1 MLTELESGENNMNIH
16 IMKDTDLIA
25 KEASRH
31 FIEVLENV
39 DNPVLGLATGSSPIG
54 MYNYLIKAFE
64 EGKISFKNVITFN
77 LDEYV
82 GIRYDHPQS
91 YYTFMNEH
99 LFKHVDIVNKNINLP
114 KGDVNAITD
123 YQTLLEAN
131 PRDIQILGIGSN
143 GHIAFNEPGTSF
155 DQTTFQV
162 ELDEG
167 TRADNQRFF
176 SDISEVPT
184 HAITMG
190 LKDIMNSKK
199 IVLIAIGASKAEAV
213 YKMIKEE
220 ANPSLPASIL
230 KSHPNVEIYLDEEAA
245 SLLIN

>member
-1 MLTELESGENNMNIH
+1 MNIH

-25 KEASRH
+25 REASRH
-31 FIEVLENV
+31 FIEVLQTKE
-39 DNPVLGLATGSSPIG
+39 NPVLGLATGSSPIG

-64 EGKISFKNVITFN
+64 NDEISFKDVTTFN

-114 KGDVNAITD
+114 KGDANAIAD
-123 YQTLLEAN
+123 YQTLLDAN
-131 PRDIQILGIGSN
+131 KRDIQILGIGSN

-155 DQTTFQV
+155 DQTTFEV

-167 TRADNQRFF
+167 TREDNKRFF

-190 LKDIMNSKK
+190 LKDVMNSEK
-199 IVLIAIGASKAEAV
+199 IVLIAIGSSKAEAI

-220 ANPSLPASIL
+220 ANTSLPASIL
-230 KSHPNVEIYLDEEAA
+230 KSHPNVEVYLDEEAA

>member
-1 MLTELESGENNMNIH
+1 MVLESGGNKMNIH
-16 IMKDTDLIA
+16 IMKDKDLIA

-31 FIEVLENV
+31 FIEVLQSKE
-39 DNPVLGLATGSSPIG
+39 NPVLGLATGSSPIG

-64 EGKISFKNVITFN
+64 EGQVSFKNVTTFN

-114 KGDVNAITD
+114 KGSADAIKD
-123 YQTLLEAN
+123 YQKLLDEN
-131 PRDIQILGIGSN
+131 QRDIQILGIGSN

-155 DQTTFQV
+155 EQTTFEV

-167 TRADNQRFF
+167 TREDNKRFF

-199 IVLIAIGASKAEAV
+199 IVLIAIGGSKADAV

-245 SLLIN
+245 SRLIN

>member
-1 MLTELESGENNMNIH
+1 MNIH

-25 KEASRH
+25 REASRH
-31 FIEVLENV
+31 FIEVLQTKE
-39 DNPVLGLATGSSPIG
+39 NPVLGLATGSSPIG

-64 EGKISFKNVITFN
+64 NDEISFKDVTTFN

-114 KGDVNAITD
+114 KGDANAIAD
-123 YQTLLEAN
+123 YQELLDAN
-131 PRDIQILGIGSN
+131 KRDIQILGIGSN

-155 DQTTFQV
+155 DQTTFEV

-167 TRADNQRFF
+167 TREDNKRFF

-190 LKDIMNSKK
+190 LKDVMNSEK
-199 IVLIAIGASKAEAV
+199 IVLIAIGSSKAEAI
-213 YKMIKEE
+213 YKMIKED

-230 KSHPNVEIYLDEEAA
+230 KSHPNVEVYLDEEAA

>member
-1 MLTELESGENNMNIH
+1 MNIH

-31 FIEVLENV
+31 FIDVLQKKE
-39 DNPVLGLATGSSPIG
+39 NPVLGLATGSSPIG
-54 MYNYLIKAFE
+54 MYNYLIEAFE
-64 EGKISFKNVITFN
+64 AGKVSFKNVTTFN

-114 KGDVNAITD
+114 KGDVNAIAD
-123 YQTLLEAN
+123 YQLLLDEN
-131 PRDIQILGIGSN
+131 QRDIQILGIGSN

-155 DQTTFQV
+155 EQTTFQV

-167 TRADNQRFF
+167 TREDNKRFF
-176 SDISEVPT
+176 NDISEVPT

-199 IVLIAIGASKAEAV
+199 IVLIAIGASKADAI
-213 YKMIKEE
+213 YKMIKED
-220 ANPSLPASIL
+220 ANPELPASIL
-230 KSHPNVEIYLDEEAA
+230 KNHPNVEIYLDEEAA
-245 SLLIN
+245 SRLIN

>member
-1 MLTELESGENNMNIH
+1 MNIH
-16 IMKDTDLIA
+16 IMKDKNLIA

-31 FIEVLENV
+31 FIDVIQNKEK
-39 DNPVLGLATGSSPIG
+39 PILGLATGSSPIG
-54 MYNYLIKAFE
+54 LYNNLIAAFE
-64 EGKISFKNVITFN
+64 ANQITFKNVTTFN

-82 GIRYDHPQS
+82 GIAYDHPQS

-114 KGDVNAITD
+114 KGDKDAISD
-123 YQTLLEAN
+123 YQQKLDSN
-131 PRDIQILGIGSN
+131 RRDIQILGIGSN

-162 ELDEG
+162 QLDEK
-167 TRADNQRFF
+167 TREDNKRFF
-176 SDISEVPT
+176 SSIDEVPT

-190 LKDIMNSKK
+190 LKDVLNSEK

-213 YKMIKEE
+213 YKMIKETP
-220 ANPSLPASIL
+220 NPELPASIL
-230 KSHPNVEIYLDEEAA
+230 KEHPNVEVYLDEEAA
-245 SLLIN
+245 SLLIS

>member
-1 MLTELESGENNMNIH
+1 MEVESGEDKMNIH
-16 IMKDTDLIA
+16 IMKDKELIA

-31 FIEVLENV
+31 FIEVLKEV
-39 DNPVLGLATGSSPIG
+39 ENPVLGLATGSSPIG
-54 MYNYLIKAFE
+54 MYNQLIKSFE
-64 EGKISFKNVITFN
+64 KSEISFKNVKTFN

-99 LFKHVDIVNKNINLP
+99 LFKHVDIVNKNINIP
-114 KGDVNAITD
+114 KGDANAIEQ
-123 YQTLLEAN
+123 YQQLLNEN
-131 PRDIQILGIGSN
+131 KRDIQILGIGSN

-155 DQTTFQV
+155 DQTTFEV
-162 ELDEG
+162 KLDEA
-167 TRADNQRFF
+167 TREDNKRFF
-176 SDISEVPT
+176 DSIDEVPT

-199 IVLIAIGASKAEAV
+199 IVLIAIGSSKASAV

-220 ANPSLPASIL
+220 ANVSLPASIL
-230 KSHPNVEIYLDEEAA
+230 KNHPNVEVYLDEEAA
-245 SLLIN
+245 SKLI

>member
-1 MLTELESGENNMNIH
+1 MVIESGGNKMNIH
-16 IMKDTDLIA
+16 IMKDKNLIA

-31 FIEVLENV
+31 FIDVLKNKE
-39 DNPVLGLATGSSPIG
+39 NPVLGLATGSSPVG
-54 MYNYLIKAFE
+54 LYKNLIKAFE
-64 EGKISFKNVITFN
+64 NDEISFKDVTTFN

-91 YYTFMNEH
+91 YYTFMNEN

-114 KGDVNAITD
+114 KGDESAISD
-123 YQTLLEAN
+123 YQEKLDSN
-131 PRDIQILGIGSN
+131 RRDIQILGIGSN

-162 ELDEG
+162 ELDEK
-167 TRADNQRFF
+167 TREDNKRFF
-176 SDISEVPT
+176 DSIDEVPT

-190 LKDIMNSKK
+190 LKDILNSEK
-199 IVLIAIGASKAEAV
+199 IVLIAMGESKAEAI
-213 YKMIKEE
+213 YKMIKE
-220 ANPSLPASIL
+220 APTSDLPASIL
-230 KSHPNVEIYLDEEAA
+230 KEHPNVEVYLDEAAA

>member
-1 MLTELESGENNMNIH
+1 MELESGGNNMNIH
-16 IMKDTDLIA
+16 IMKDKDLIA

-31 FIEVLENV
+31 FIEVLKREQ
-39 DNPVLGLATGSSPIG
+39 NPVLGLATGSSPIG

-64 EGKISFKNVITFN
+64 KGKVSFKNVTTFN

-114 KGDVNAITD
+114 KGDVNAISD
-123 YQTLLEAN
+123 YQKLLDEN
-131 PRDIQILGIGSN
+131 VRDIQILGIGSN

-155 DQTTFQV
+155 DQRTFEV
-162 ELDEG
+162 ELDEN
-167 TRADNQRFF
+167 TREDNKRFF
-176 SDISEVPT
+176 TDISEVPT

-199 IVLIAIGASKAEAV
+199 IVLIAIGSSKAEAV

-230 KSHPNVEIYLDEEAA
+230 KNHPNVEIYLDEDAA

>member
-1 MLTELESGENNMNIH
+1 MNIH

-31 FIEVLENV
+31 FIDVLQKKE
-39 DNPVLGLATGSSPIG
+39 NPVLGLATGSSPIG
-54 MYNYLIKAFE
+54 MYNYLIEAFE
-64 EGKISFKNVITFN
+64 EGKVSFKNVTTFN

-114 KGDVNAITD
+114 KGDANAISD
-123 YQTLLEAN
+123 YQKMLDEN
-131 PRDIQILGIGSN
+131 RRDIQILGIGSN

-155 DQTTFQV
+155 DQKTFEV
-162 ELDEG
+162 KLDEG
-167 TRADNQRFF
+167 TREDNKRFF

-190 LKDIMNSKK
+190 LKDIMNSEK
-199 IVLIAIGASKAEAV
+199 IVLIAIGSSKADAV
-213 YKMIKEE
+213 CRMLKEE
-220 ANPSLPASIL
+220 PNLDLPASIL
-230 KSHPNVEIYLDEEAA
+230 RNHPNVEIYLDEDAA
-245 SLLIN
+245 SKLINF

>member
-1 MLTELESGENNMNIH
+1 MELESGGNKMNIH
-16 IMKDTDLIA
+16 IMKDTDLIG

-31 FIEVLENV
+31 FIEVLQTVE
-39 DNPVLGLATGSSPIG
+39 NPVLGLATGSSPIG

-64 EGKISFKNVITFN
+64 AEQITFKNVTTFN

-114 KGDVNAITD
+114 KGDANAIAD
-123 YQTLLEAN
+123 YQELLDQN

-155 DQTTFQV
+155 EQTTFEV

-167 TRADNQRFF
+167 TREDNKRFF

-199 IVLIAIGASKAEAV
+199 VVLIAIGASKADAV

-230 KSHPNVEIYLDEEAA
+230 KNHPNVEVYLDEEAA
-245 SLLIN
+245 SRLIK

>member
-1 MLTELESGENNMNIH
+1 MEVESGEDKMNIH
-16 IMKDTDLIA
+16 IMKDKDLIA

-31 FIEVLENV
+31 FIEVLKEV
-39 DNPVLGLATGSSPIG
+39 ENPVLGLATGSSPIG
-54 MYNYLIKAFE
+54 MYNQLIKSFE
-64 EGKISFKNVITFN
+64 KGEISFKNVKTFN

-99 LFKHVDIVNKNINLP
+99 LFKHVDIVNKNINIP
-114 KGDVNAITD
+114 KGDANAIEQ
-123 YQTLLEAN
+123 YQQLLNEN
-131 PRDIQILGIGSN
+131 KRDIQILGIGSN

-155 DQTTFQV
+155 DQTTFEV
-162 ELDEG
+162 KLDEA
-167 TRADNQRFF
+167 TREDNKRFF
-176 SDISEVPT
+176 DSIDQVPT

-199 IVLIAIGASKAEAV
+199 IVLIAIGSSKASAV

-220 ANPSLPASIL
+220 ANESLPASIL
-230 KSHPNVEIYLDEEAA
+230 KNHPNVEVYLDEEAA
-245 SLLIN
+245 SKLI

>member
-1 MLTELESGENNMNIH
+1 MNIH
-16 IMKDTDLIA
+16 IMKDTDLIG

-31 FIEVLENV
+31 FIEVLQTVE
-39 DNPVLGLATGSSPIG
+39 NPVLGLATGSSPVG
-54 MYNYLIKAFE
+54 LYNCLIEAFE
-64 EGKISFKNVITFN
+64 ADKISFKDVKTFN

-99 LFKHVDIVNKNINLP
+99 LFKHVDIVNKNTHLP
-114 KGDVNAITD
+114 KGDANAIAD
-123 YQTLLEAN
+123 YQQLLDEN

-155 DQTTFQV
+155 DQTTFEV
-162 ELDEG
+162 ELDEA
-167 TRADNQRFF
+167 TREDNKRFF

-199 IVLIAIGASKAEAV
+199 IVLIAIGASKADAI
-213 YKMIKEE
+213 YKMVKEE
-220 ANPSLPASIL
+220 PTSNLPASIL
-230 KSHPNVEIYLDEEAA
+230 KNHPNVEVYLDEAAA
-245 SLLIN
+245 SRLIN

>member
-1 MLTELESGENNMNIH
+1 MEVESGEDKMNIH
-16 IMKDTDLIA
+16 IMKDKDLIA

-31 FIEVLENV
+31 FIEVLKEV
-39 DNPVLGLATGSSPIG
+39 ENPVLGLATGSSPIG
-54 MYNYLIKAFE
+54 MYNQLIKSFE
-64 EGKISFKNVITFN
+64 KGEISFKNVKTFN

-99 LFKHVDIVNKNINLP
+99 LFKHVDIVNKNINIP
-114 KGDVNAITD
+114 KGDANAIEQ
-123 YQTLLEAN
+123 YQQLLNEN
-131 PRDIQILGIGSN
+131 KRDIQILGIGSN

-155 DQTTFQV
+155 DQTTFEV
-162 ELDEG
+162 KLDEA
-167 TRADNQRFF
+167 TREDNKRFF
-176 SDISEVPT
+176 DSIDQVPT

-199 IVLIAIGASKAEAV
+199 IVLIAIGSSKAAAV

-220 ANPSLPASIL
+220 ANESLPASIL
-230 KSHPNVEIYLDEEAA
+230 KNHPNVEVYLDEEAA
-245 SLLIN
+245 SKLI

>member
-1 MLTELESGENNMNIH
+1 MNIH
-16 IMKDTDLIA
+16 IMKDKELIA

-31 FIEVLENV
+31 FLEVLKTKE
-39 DNPVLGLATGSSPIG
+39 NPVLGLATGSSPIG

-64 EGKISFKNVITFN
+64 NGEVSFKNVTTFN

-114 KGDVNAITD
+114 KGHADAIMD
-123 YQTLLEAN
+123 YQKLLDES

-155 DQTTFQV
+155 EQTTFQV
-162 ELDEG
+162 ELNEN
-167 TRADNQRFF
+167 TREDNKRFF
-176 SDISEVPT
+176 DSIDEVPKF
-184 HAITMG
+184 AITMG
-190 LKDIMNSKK
+190 LNDILNSKK
-199 IVLIAIGASKAEAV
+199 IVLIAMGASKAEAI

-220 ANPSLPASIL
+220 PTPDLPASIL
-230 KSHPNVEIYLDEEAA
+230 KNHPNVEIYLDEEAA
-245 SLLIN
+245 SLLLK